1 MHRWLG
7 LAAGAIL
14 VLLAV
19 TGVLINHS
27 PALGLDSANLRQTW
41 LLSLYHSEAA
51 VETRAY
57 RVDRHWLGWANGTL
71 ALDGEPVAEVEAA
84 PVGAAATEPVLL
96 AAFPETVVL
105 LTRDGR
111 VVETLGTAALP
122 GEITGLTAGE
132 NGGVVVRTPDGCH
145 TAGPGVVSWS
155 PAGCPETWSEP
166 ERPPG
171 TVRAALMELDDRPEI
186 PWSRLLLDLHSGRL
200 FGTVGV
206 LVVDVVGL
214 AAIALAITGLFNWL
228 GASSP
233 KRRRRG

>member
-71 ALDGEPVAEVEAA
+71 ALDGEPVAECFVQPRAPLPGGAFVPSVLTGLLPLERQFTSVPKVGDPAVEAVFLDPDPPDA
-84 PVGAAATEPVLL
+84 SSY
-96 AAFPETVVL
+96 
-105 LTRDGR
+105 R
-111 VVETLGTAALP
+111 LP
-122 GEITGLTAGE
+122 Y
-132 NGGVVVRTPDGCH
+132 GVVFLFTRPS
-145 TAGPGVVSWS
+145 TAT
-155 PAGCPETWSEP
+155 AERLRERYDCP
-166 ERPPG
+166 
-171 TVRAALMELDDRPEI
+171 LDADT
-186 PWSRLLLDLHSGRL
+186 RLD
-200 FGTVGV
+200 FDPYEV
-206 LVVDVVGL
+206 
-214 AAIALAITGLFNWL
+214 
-228 GASSP
+228 
-233 KRRRRG
+233 